1 MFRDILL
8 WGLVVD
14 VIHFIVVGFLYM
26 NPLLA
31 GEYKKSN
38 AGWAQVS
45 GMILGLL
52 VLIGL
57 PALWFR
63 KKQQSGV

>member
-31 GEYKKSN
+31 GEYKKAD
-38 AGWAQVS
+38 AGWARVS
-45 GMILGLL
+45 GAIPGFF

-57 PALWFR
+57 PALWFG
-63 KKQQSGV
+63 KKQKSGV